1 MAKKTKAVAASRDR
15 KDGRRQILLYLKTD
29 IIFDLKSEALRQDST
44 AFELAEK
51 AIEAYL
57 AKQKKP
63 RG

>member
-1 MAKKTKAVAASRDR
+1 MAKKTTVAASRDR
-15 KDGRRQILLYLKTD
+15 KDGRRQILLYLRTD
-29 IIFDLKSEALRQDST
+29 VIFDLKTEALRQDST